1 MGRSIPKNPSLT
13 KREIT
18 IIELAMQGLTDRDI
32 ADKLELSVHTVVTYW
47 GRMRDKYKTKSKT
60 ATVARYLEE
69 LYESKLVALQKEND
83 RLSHKIASFKTG
95 DSGYESDFLAKLQ
108 SASLKAVNSEKYDK
122 MEECLTQVEAFLYCA
137 NTLAPF
143 NCKGITDSA
152 KTLGLNPDEIMK
164 GKESLAS
171 NIPPEELTEI
181 FGNLSKEDFQPGE
194 RVFVVNKINSPQ
206 GQIHTLSIARITPD
220 GIANGLVIN
229 IQPLI
234 DAGILP
240 SEITVTREK
249 SPQN

>member
-1 MGRSIPKNPSLT
+1 MGRSIPRHPSFT

-32 ADKLELSVHTVVTYW
+32 AAELEISIHTVVTYW
-47 GRMRDKYKTKSKT
+47 GRMREKYKTKSRT
-60 ATVARYLEE
+60 ATVTCYLAS
-69 LYESKLVALQKEND
+69 LYESKLTTLQKENEK
-83 RLSHKIASFKTG
+83 LSQRISSFKNG
-95 DSGYESDFLAKLQ
+95 NSSYESDFIAQLQ

-122 MEECLTQVEAFLYCA
+122 IEECLTQVEAFLYCA

-152 KTLGLNPDEIMK
+152 TTLGLNPDEILK

-206 GQIHTLSIARITPD
+206 GQIHTLSVARITPD